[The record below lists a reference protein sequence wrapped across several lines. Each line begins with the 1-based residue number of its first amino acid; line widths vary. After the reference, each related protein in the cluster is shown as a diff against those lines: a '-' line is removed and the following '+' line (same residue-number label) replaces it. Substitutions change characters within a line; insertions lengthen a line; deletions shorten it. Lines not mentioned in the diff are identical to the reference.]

1 MAKQKFNF
9 GAIKVVGENVNNPE
23 ETISEQQP
31 TQIETMAKKISNP
44 MRENSFEVKIVPRR
58 KIRFNKKNKYSIKK
72 IKQLENSILNYGL
85 QENLG
90 VIYAMEEDMYILEF
104 GHKRTTAID
113 NLIERF
119 SNWSGDIDDIEY
131 QLYLK
136 NVAAFEKGYPVK
148 ISAILDDEIV
158 YDEVEDDNLSE
169 MPLEVIDSE
178 IRLHETNLLAR
189 DPDELT
195 AAERTRFVQR
205 VAALYEEKNKRS
217 KHKGRININKT
228 LAEQL
233 GKTERHVATMRSV
246 SKLIPGLQEEFDKNN
261 ITLKNA
267 SAFANL
273 SEDEQQLIL
282 DMIKAGHKVSK
293 DEIALLKKEKEEEQQ
308 KNEMVREK
316 LEAAKKELEK
326 VKEEQL
332 RRKERIVSGFQN
344 DEAILLAEERLK
356 ELREQEVYI
365 KQLEKNIEDLK
376 KQQTVKRDLEPDE
389 VSVLKKSISLEKSLK
404 VCTKEMSQLYSN
416 AYSFIAEYNSLSKQQ
431 QSDLSVIGKE
441 ELLKELQELERL
453 IGLINK
459 KVTE

>member
-1 MAKQKFNF
+1 MPFPSAPEATSGLPFRNPT
-9 GAIKVVGENVNNPE
+9 IK
-23 ETISEQQP
+23 ETLRG
-31 TQIETMAKKISNP
+31 T
-44 MRENSFEVKIVPRR
+44 
-58 KIRFNKKNKYSIKK
+58 
-72 IKQLENSILNYGL
+72 
-85 QENLG
+85 
-90 VIYAMEEDMYILEF
+90 
-104 GHKRTTAID
+104 
-113 NLIERF
+113 
-119 SNWSGDIDDIEY
+119 
-131 QLYLK
+131 
-136 NVAAFEKGYPVK
+136 
-148 ISAILDDEIV
+148 
-158 YDEVEDDNLSE
+158 
-169 MPLEVIDSE
+169 
-178 IRLHETNLLAR
+178 
-189 DPDELT
+189 
-195 AAERTRFVQR
+195 
-205 VAALYEEKNKRS
+205 
-217 KHKGRININKT
+217 
-228 LAEQL
+228 
-233 GKTERHVATMRSV
+233 
-246 SKLIPGLQEEFDKNN
+246 
-261 ITLKNA
+261 
-267 SAFANL
+267 FANL